1 MSCRFFLGFDVVAA
15 LLITK
20 RTSADGGV
28 PVK

>member
-1 MSCRFFLGFDVVAA
+1 MSCRLFLVFDVVAA

-28 PVK
+28 LVK